1 MTVTEYPMQLKG
13 PAEQP
18 VHNEFQLLTEVLP
31 LAGARV
37 LELGCGAAEKTRQI
51 AERTGAAEIVAA
63 EVDAIQHRKNL
74 SVDDLPN
81 VRFEAFGAEAIVAD
95 DASFDV
101 VLMFKSLHHVP
112 GALMDDAMREI
123 ARVLRPGG
131 LAYISEP
138 VFDGDF
144 NEIIR
149 LFHDEERVRE
159 QAFFAVER
167 AVQRGTLSL
176 VQQRFFRNRIRLES
190 FSQFEHGVL
199 NVTHTQHDVSPAL
212 LERIR
217 TQFER
222 HRSADGYC
230 FEIPNRV
237 DLLQRT

>member
-18 VHNEFQLLTEVLP
+18 VHNELQLLTEVLP

-74 SVDDLPN
+74 SVDDMPN

-112 GALMDDAMREI
+112 GALMGRRNERDRP
-123 ARVLRPGG
+123 RVAPGWVG
-131 LAYISEP
+131 LH
-138 VFDGDF
+138 FRTG
-144 NEIIR
+144 
-149 LFHDEERVRE
+149 VRWR
-159 QAFFAVER
+159 F
-167 AVQRGTLSL
+167 QRDHPL
-176 VQQRFFRNRIRLES
+176 V
-190 FSQFEHGVL
+190 
-199 NVTHTQHDVSPAL
+199 P
-212 LERIR
+212 
-217 TQFER
+217 
-222 HRSADGYC
+222 
-230 FEIPNRV
+230 
-237 DLLQRT
+237 